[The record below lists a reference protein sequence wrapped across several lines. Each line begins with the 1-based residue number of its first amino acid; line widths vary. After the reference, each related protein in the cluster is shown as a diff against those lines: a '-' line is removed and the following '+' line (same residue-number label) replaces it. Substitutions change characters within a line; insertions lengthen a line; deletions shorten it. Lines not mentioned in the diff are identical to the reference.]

1 MAMTT
6 NQLNQKDPRKPFPIR
21 LNGEE
26 RTYLKNKAGKLA
38 LGTYIRAQI
47 LNNQSK
53 PSSRAKA
60 TPCHDDVVLA
70 RILATLGA
78 KNISQNLGLIAK
90 ATEQGTLYV
99 DDQVKS
105 EIKQACEDVQIM
117 RYVLMSA
124 LGLINLEEDI
134 SLSTKFNKASSL

>member
-1 MAMTT
+1 M
-6 NQLNQKDPRKPFPIR
+6 QQKDPRKPFPIR

-26 RTYLKNKAGKLA
+26 KACLKSKAGKLA
-38 LGTYIRAQI
+38 LGTYIRTQI

-60 TPCHDDVVLA
+60 TPSHDDVALA
-70 RILATLGA
+70 RILATLGT

-90 ATEQGTLYV
+90 ASEQGTLYV

-105 EIKQACEDVQIM
+105 EIKQACEDVQVM
-117 RYVLMSA
+117 RCVLMSA
-124 LGLINLEEDI
+124 LGLINLEENV
-134 SLSTKFNKASSL
+134 SLSSKFNKASSL